1 MQPTGPDPQ
10 QTPDP
15 TTQPTPNQSTPNQ
28 PSQTQVI
35 DTQPETAPISSSV
48 ADTSSNP
55 LAAAI
60 TAPLFTLPQKGDNA
74 FQAAWRNPYI
84 RLAVFLL
91 LIYLTFHLAGLVSH
105 VITLGIIAYVIAYLA
120 HPMLVWLERHRI
132 TRGIGVLATLVI
144 VIAMLGLA
152 SSLLVTV
159 FQQLT
164 DLVQHL
170 PEYAKSFSDWLSGY
184 TGRFPM
190 LATVNERLQ
199 EIAQNGAAGLQKYVG
214 PYLEKLVP
222 YLRDNGGTFLSTI
235 MGFAGLL
242 GEGFAVLI
250 MSIYIMLDYD
260 KIGLTMLRLFPR
272 KWQPF
277 VLDLSDNVG
286 HAVGGYLKG
295 QMLIAAFVGLFVGI
309 GLALFGIPSAPA
321 IGFMAGAFNIVPYLG
336 VVIAITPAILLAA
349 TAGGLTK
356 ILIVVAIF
364 ILANQI
370 EGHFLSPMVLGRTTN
385 LHPVTVIIAIL
396 TGLTLYGIVGALLA
410 VPLAALGKLLLQEYY
425 YPSRIYKDGP

>member
-1 MQPTGPDPQ
+1 MHPDPENTTPAESLTGPPA
-10 QTPDP
+10 TESNVAP
-15 TTQPTPNQSTPNQ
+15 TVVVTSTAEGEAVTA
-28 PSQTQVI
+28 S
-35 DTQPETAPISSSV
+35 TAPAPKAS
-48 ADTSSNP
+48 P

-60 TAPLFTLPQKGDNA
+60 TAPLFTLPQPGDNA

-84 RLAVFLL
+84 RLSVFLL
-91 LIYLTFHLAGLVSH
+91 LIYLAFHFVGLVSH
-105 VITLGIIAYVIAYLA
+105 VITLFIIAYIIAYLA

-132 TRGIGVLATLVI
+132 TRGLGVLVTLVI
-144 VIAMLGLA
+144 VIGMLIMTT
-152 SSLLVTV
+152 SLLVTV

-170 PEYAKSFSDWLSGY
+170 PEYAKSFSQWLSGY

-190 LATVNERLQ
+190 LSSVNSRLQ
-199 EIAQNGAAGLQKYVG
+199 EITQNGAAGLQQYVG

-222 YLRDNGGTFLSTI
+222 YLRDNGGTLISTI
-235 MGFAGLL
+235 MSFAGLL

-260 KIGLTMLRLFPR
+260 KIGLTMLRIFPR

-277 VLDLSDNVG
+277 VLDLSNNVG

-295 QMLIAAFVGLFVGI
+295 QLVIAAFVGLVIGI
-309 GLALFGIPSAPA
+309 GLAIAGIPSAPA

-356 ILIVVAIF
+356 VLIVIAIF
-364 ILANQI
+364 VIANQV
-370 EGHFLSPMVLGRTTN
+370 EGHFLSPLVLGRTTD

-425 YPSRIYKDGP
+425 YSSCVYKEGP